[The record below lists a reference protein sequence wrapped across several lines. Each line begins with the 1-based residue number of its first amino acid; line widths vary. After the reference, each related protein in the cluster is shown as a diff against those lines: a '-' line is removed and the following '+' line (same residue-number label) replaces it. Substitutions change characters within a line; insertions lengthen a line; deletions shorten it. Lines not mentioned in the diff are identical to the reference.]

1 MTRPSEHVATIV
13 AEAHQERLVRFD
25 FEARVRVFVTQS
37 DIEEDHQTR
46 AVLKI
51 GLAPEDVIAHLRV
64 IAQAIAEERLE
75 AFSDAHGDSITAS
88 IGPKNK
94 TTDTVDWHAIASPE
108 PEDDYN
114 IER

>member
-1 MTRPSEHVATIV
+1 MLRVIDLFL
-13 AEAHQERLVRFD
+13 LVNNKVD
-25 FEARVRVFVTQS
+25 GMIILE
-37 DIEEDHQTR
+37 
-46 AVLKI
+46 I
-51 GLAPEDVIAHLRV
+51 GANGWHLRV